1 MVTKQ
6 QKRGMGAGAGY
17 QVPALERGLEIL
29 EALRHHADGLGIN
42 EAARLLEIPV
52 NSAFRILSTLL
63 KYEYVQRD
71 VKSKKFTLS
80 TKLFTI
86 ACDHAAE
93 TTLIEAALPVMRE
106 LRDTLKETVVV
117 SVISGQEGIV
127 LEQVP
132 GLYSFRFV
140 CDSGARQA
148 LHASA
153 STKAILAFLP
163 EADREAILKG
173 VLMPQLTG
181 NTITARDQFLREL
194 RQVKLDGYALDRAEA
209 LEGVYCVA
217 APVFDRQD
225 NPVAAITVT
234 GPGSRLPP
242 ERLPEVGLVVKEYAR
257 RISETLGLGRR

>member
-1 MVTKQ
+1 MIA
-6 QKRGMGAGAGY
+6 KRKKNGETAGF

-52 NSAFRILSTLL
+52 NSAFRILNTLL
-63 KYEYVQRD
+63 QFGYVQRD

-86 ACDHAAE
+86 ACDHASE
-93 TTLIEAALPVMRE
+93 TTLIEVALPVMRE
-106 LRDTLKETVVV
+106 LRDALKETVVV
-117 SVISGQEGIV
+117 SVLSGQEGIV

-132 GLYSFRFV
+132 GLHSFRFV

-163 EADREAILKG
+163 EADRNVVLKG
-173 VLMPQLTG
+173 MSMPQLTG
-181 NTITARDQFLREL
+181 NTITTREKFLQEL
-194 RQVKLDGYALDRAEA
+194 RQVKVDGYALDRAEA
-209 LEGVYCVA
+209 LEGVHCVA
-217 APVFDRQD
+217 APVFDRQG
-225 NPVAAITVT
+225 NPLAAVTVT
-234 GPGSRLPP
+234 GPGSRMPL
-242 ERLPEVGLVVKEYAR
+242 ERLPEFGVKVKEYAQ
-257 RISETLGLGRR
+257 RISETLVLGRR